1 MEAAKATRLRV
12 KPAMTAKGS
21 TSEIEGCAA
30 TSEAEAAESCDY
42 LKGLP
47 PCVTSRRGS
56 RRLTGEKCS
65 GEFFLCYFLFCGKK
79 ESKSGKKESRSQNCQ
94 AYSNIILFVLRS
106 SPKAASGLILISD
119 LSLLLRFHSLLFR
132 FHPLELRFHS
142 LHLRF
147 ESLILRFHFLS
158 LMSY

>member
-79 ESKSGKKESRSQNCQ
+79 ESRSQNCQ

-106 SPKAASGLILISD
+106 SPKAASDLILLSGF
-119 LSLLLRFHSLLFR
+119 SLLLRFHPLDLRLHSLL
-132 FHPLELRFHS
+132 LRFQS
-142 LHLRF
+142 LHLLF
-147 ESLILRFHFLS
+147 HSVLLRFHFR
-158 LMSY
+158 